1 MTKKNIFAI
10 LFLFAIGL
18 QTAWAQKF
26 VVNTKDNQSTEYDL
40 LQLNKISCID
50 SEPSKITIDLIT
62 NQSIEYNVSQL
73 ESINFADD
81 ETHGYTNSYEWVDL
95 GLPSGT
101 LWATCNI
108 GANKPEEHGDYF
120 AWGETEV
127 KEKYGWNT
135 YKHCNGYY
143 TSMTKYTPD
152 DALAEL
158 EPEDDAATI
167 NWSIGWQMPNAEQFD
182 ELINSNYTTTV
193 WVTKNGVD
201 GRLITSKSNGK
212 SIFLPTTGYR
222 SGTST
227 SSASSTGHYWSRT
240 RPNDIDIRYG
250 SYLYITSSTVTYKN
264 NGSRYQGRPVRPVRI
279 KETIH
284 EYVDLGLPSGT
295 LWATCNIGANS
306 PEEYGGFFAWGETQ
320 PKEDYSWATYKYC
333 NGVVFDDDDLNGS
346 LIKTLTKYCTS
357 SDRGYN
363 GFIDNKTT
371 LEPIDD
377 AASINWGPGWETPN
391 IYQYEEL
398 INNSYT
404 TTTLTTIN
412 DVNGLLITSKSN
424 GKSIF
429 FPATGA
435 YWDRTHY
442 WTENDKGIYL
452 TRSLRV
458 DAYEGSS
465 YNPRGCYANCI
476 FFFGPTETNIYGVV
490 DRRTGQTIRP
500 VCVKRNLLP
509 IPVTNIMI
517 SHMSL
522 SLTVGETQKLTA
534 TIRPVNATNK
544 GIVWSSSNTNVATV
558 DQSGLVTTVA
568 GGSCII
574 KCIATDGSGVMA
586 ECQVHVSDATHGITG
601 GHRWVDLGLPSG
613 TLWATCNVGANSP
626 EEYGDYFAWGETEP
640 KEDYGWA
647 TYKYCS
653 NNNDHDDI
661 IYITKYCVQN
671 YYGPVDNKTE
681 LEAEDDA
688 ATVKWGSDWQI
699 PSTEQQ
705 QELANNVYTTTKW
718 TTQDGVNGILVTS
731 EINGNSIFLPATGY
745 YNGTDLLLEGSFGRF
760 WSRSLYVNNLCVAF
774 NMYVVSNNITA
785 PWMSNRDSGL
795 TIRPVRKQ

>member
-73 ESINFADD
+73 ESIDFADD

-135 YKHCNGYY
+135 YKHCNGNY

-167 NWSIGWQMPNAEQFD
+167 NWGIGWQTPNAEQFD

-212 SIFLPTTGYR
+212 SIFLPITGYR

-227 SSASSTGHYWSRT
+227 YSVSTGQYWSRT
-240 RPNDIDIRYG
+240 HPNDIDIRYG
-250 SYLYITSSTVTYKN
+250 AYLNITSSTITYKN
-264 NGSRYQGRPVRPVRI
+264 NGSRYHGRPVRPVRI

-306 PEEYGGFFAWGETQ
+306 PEEYGDFFAWGETQ

-333 NGVVFDDDDLNGS
+333 NGVVFDDDDLSGS

-465 YNPRGCYANCI
+465 YNPRGCFANCI
-476 FFFGPTETNIYGVV
+476 FSFGPTETTIYSSVG
-490 DRRTGQTIRP
+490 RRTGQTIRP

-601 GHRWVDLGLPSG
+601 GHSWVDLGLPSG

-640 KEDYGWA
+640 KEEYSWA
-647 TYKYCS
+647 TYKYS
-653 NNNDHDDI
+653 SDKNGTLM
-661 IYITKYCVQN
+661 TKYCMMSYQ
-671 YYGPVDNKTE
+671 GSVDNKTE

-688 ATVKWGSDWQI
+688 ATANWTSDWQM
-699 PSTEQQ
+699 PSLDQIIEM
-705 QELANNVYTTTKW
+705 LNNTTTTW
-718 TTQDGVNGILVTS
+718 TTLEGVNGRLCTAS
-731 EINGNSIFLPATGY
+731 NGNNIFLPAAGLLTADVYGSFFDLDNGGY
-745 YNGTDLLLEGSFGRF
+745 Y
-760 WSRSLYVNNLCVAF
+760 WSRSLETDG
-774 NMYVVSNNITA
+774 SNSAWILDFLSFYYILHGGSYRYT
-785 PWMSNRDSGL
+785 GL